1 MQHPIRSVP
10 SIEMPLDD
18 SGELDIYSIK
28 YVLSAGSKKP
38 QHELA
43 LQRIRYHV
51 GQVVDQVSPGP
62 PPCDGLPED
71 QVLNDQILKV
81 VK

>member
-1 MQHPIRSVP
+1 MQHPIRLTPSV
-10 SIEMPLDD
+10 ETPLDD
-18 SGELDIYSIK
+18 SGELDLYSIK

-51 GQVVDQVSPGP
+51 TQVVDQVSPGP
-62 PPCDGLPED
+62 PSYDDLPKDEVFD
-71 QVLNDQILKV
+71 DQIPKV
-81 VK
+81 EK

>member
-1 MQHPIRSVP
+1 MQQPIRSVP
-10 SIEMPLDD
+10 SIETPLDD
-18 SGELDIYSIK
+18 SGELDLYSIK

-51 GQVVDQVSPGP
+51 TQVVDQVSPSP
-62 PPCDGLPED
+62 PPCDGLPKD
-71 QVLNDQILKV
+71 QVLDDQIPKV
-81 VK
+81 DK